1 MPDAAAR
8 ARAQKNTIENSPLTQ
23 GAGPFNADELTN
35 SAGSPVSP
43 SSQFGTPTSLTTSLS
58 PIECGTPP
66 THNGTAS
73 HSMTPSHNNKSL
85 SSSLDKFHAPKK
97 NGTSGCSGAST
108 VTTDATTA
116 SIGSGFRRLRLSP
129 VHDVHEGEVA
139 EAMRESDRV
148 KRFNN
153 VHEKANNHQV
163 GRCRQLKEEDDE
175 NDTKDD
181 DGIASRGPLNHQV
194 KRDEHQSS
202 LRTTEPKSKHP
213 YQTQLHSS
221 SSEKSRHGWKNNILK
236 TAAKQMELRY
246 YRVVYPGVVS
256 LVSEW
261 NIEQQQLLGSSQIKS
276 EATSIQ
282 STSETNGGPC
292 NNNRDESAS
301 GVYLGYGE
309 VIATSSPEITIPVA
323 ESEKLDN
330 CEHASN
336 TQQVESEKKCIRAIK
351 VESILTGGYTIAD
364 DTECV
369 ASNPSVSASWKN
381 SSMRHYG
388 YLLLSDRLG
397 RTIAE
402 AITPTKPGSVG
413 PSYESGPFV
422 YRVRATSPVRVLSG
436 PDFHA
441 PSMRFA
447 LLPGTVHDISFR
459 VSLPVSDPISD
470 NDASDIL
477 VDDADAGEVKFLRLS
492 HRRGWVADRRVED
505 VDGDSKRLRV
515 SYLMQDVTDDAGIA
529 NASFSNSYD
538 SSSLNSSLHS
548 KSNSSFYHSVTASSV
563 ATPPAVN
570 AQRKRTNRRRREAFA
585 VPITFQESRQAVG
598 ESFDTESSVTGYGG
612 GTIVSSAGDSIVD
625 PKSASS
631 IETYYLMRVL
641 APLGLKI
648 LDAPHFQV
656 SNLIHTPSHEQNK
669 LRSQSPVG
677 ISPFARTNAMIGST
691 SAEGSPSS
699 IGGNRRSQRIRFL
712 ARGQFFEASQRM
724 ETTDAASLYTN
735 GQGLIKLADGSGWV
749 IIPHHNDLVA
759 QYQNFRGVQL
769 MPMRFWHMK
778 KSAMPQYTTM
788 LTPPDRTNLSS
799 TNVKQ
804 SDQSVIWLRVVAPN
818 GIKVL
823 LPPSEHANRTNNK
836 TPDVTP
842 PKYVPPGE
850 KAIGIKPSSS
860 SHESEVAS
868 AVGSSF
874 FESVWNKV
882 TPTKQKERHLQV
894 IRQSLRPT
902 IDPPQPYPVIPC
914 GMVVPV
920 EYSDSSGSDPTE
932 RRFVRLYNGQGWIP
946 RRVGGTLFAVEVDS
960 PEVRFGSFWFRVQS
974 RSGIDVRHG
983 PSSQAPFITSDCGHS
998 FRFECGEF
1006 LRSSEVLTIF
1016 NRQSD
1021 STDTSRAECF
1031 ARLYRM
1037 NQNLGADAASK
1048 NMLSRYSS
1056 LQPLTFPGEW
1066 VMVHDSDELFLEE
1079 CSAPPSVE
1087 RNRECWRCSAIRN
1100 INIRLGPSFGAD
1112 LTGKV
1117 ILAHEEFYVTE
1128 KVTASGDQVTWFRL
1142 KNNEGWVH
1150 SITESGDPVVHCH
1163 VTEYSRK
1170 FVRQILNGQQHAF

>member
-1 MPDAAAR
+1 MADLPATPTTPNGPSSTASSSLYRRQGLSPRQRRLLQAAAR

-139 EAMRESDRV
+139 EAMRE
-148 KRFNN
+148 
-153 VHEKANNHQV
+153 
-163 GRCRQLKEEDDE
+163 RQLKEEDDE

-769 MPMRFWHMK
+769 
-778 KSAMPQYTTM
+778 
-788 LTPPDRTNLSS
+788 TPPDRTNLSS

-842 PKYVPPGE
+842 PNYSD
-850 KAIGIKPSSS
+850 KAKGTTSSS
-860 SHESEVAS
+860 DTTVLA
-868 AVGSSF
+868 ANNRV
-874 FESVWNKV
+874 
-882 TPTKQKERHLQV
+882 KQKT
-894 IRQSLRPT
+894 RPS
-902 IDPPQPYPVIPC
+902 IVQAHSPPQPYPVIPC

>member
-1 MPDAAAR
+1 MADLPATPTTPNGPSSTASSSLYRRQGLSPRQRRLLQAAAR

-139 EAMRESDRV
+139 EAMRGKVSDRV

-669 LRSQSPVG
+669 LR
-677 ISPFARTNAMIGST
+677 R
-691 SAEGSPSS
+691 
-699 IGGNRRSQRIRFL
+699 NRRSQRIRFL

-759 QYQNFRGVQL
+759 QYQNFRGGSVDAHEIL
-769 MPMRFWHMK
+769 AYEEIGDATIHNHVPTFNR
-778 KSAMPQYTTM
+778 

-804 SDQSVIWLRVVAPN
+804 SDQSVIC
-818 GIKVL
+818 
-823 LPPSEHANRTNNK
+823 TF
-836 TPDVTP
+836 
-842 PKYVPPGE
+842 PGE

-882 TPTKQKERHLQV
+882 TPTKQKGTTSSSDTTVLAANNRVKQKT
-894 IRQSLRPT
+894 RPSIVQAHSPPSTLPGDT
-902 IDPPQPYPVIPC
+902 I
-914 GMVVPV
+914 
-920 EYSDSSGSDPTE
+920 SGSDPTE

-1037 NQNLGADAASK
+1037 NQNL
-1048 NMLSRYSS
+1048 
-1056 LQPLTFPGEW
+1056 
-1066 VMVHDSDELFLEE
+1066 E